1 MEWRRPRAKG
11 KQTQPC
17 RGKKAVLRPK
27 HNPKRNPYQAA
38 ATSNASATPA
48 LTAGGNFLSPPL
60 KTGLGSLET
69 GGLFVAS
76 NCSRG
81 FEGSWVRFLPP
92 LNKNTTLA
100 ASSTPAP
107 VIIPK

>member
-48 LTAGGNFLSPPL
+48 LTAGENFFSPPL
-60 KTGLGSLET
+60 KTTLCFLVKRGLVIASSFSAT
-69 GGLFVAS
+69 FV
-76 NCSRG
+76 G
-81 FEGSWVRFLPP
+81 P
-92 LNKNTTLA
+92 LGRLRTPLHKNTTPGARL
-100 ASSTPAP
+100 T
-107 VIIPK
+107 

>member
-48 LTAGGNFLSPPL
+48 LTAGGKFLSPPF
-60 KTGLGSLET
+60 KTGLGFLEK
-69 GGLFVAS
+69 GGLLIAS
-76 NCSRG
+76 NFSRVFG
-81 FEGSWVRFLPP
+81 GAWGRFRPP
-92 LNKNTTLA
+92 LNKITTLA
-100 ASSTPAP
+100 ASWT
-107 VIIPK
+107 